1 MQNRP
6 MPRNVLRTMTKT
18 LVAGLIG
25 CAAGL
30 LATQSAQA
38 APAAKTTRH
47 VVIHTATHHPVYHHA
62 VYHHVVYH
70 HPVYHPV
77 IHHPIT
83 HHVVYHRP
91 LYHRPVYHRPAEHH
105 VVLRRP
111 IDHAPLIHYAVR
123 KTTHPIFYHPIYRH
137 PIYRR
142 ADYLWCVPYARD
154 VSHIDLSG
162 DAFLWWAEAA
172 GRYARGQRPEDGAVL
187 NFRSS
192 ARIRLGHVAVVEK
205 VINSREILV
214 DQANW
219 VPDQVSHDVP
229 VIDVSPDNNWTMVRV
244 SIGGGR
250 FGAPYPT
257 YGFIYDQ
264 PIGGGAIYAARG
276 TETEVAA
283 APPVR
288 RLRLTAPNRSVR

>member
-1 MQNRP
+1 MQ
-6 MPRNVLRTMTKT
+6 RNIQRHVIKL
-18 LVAGLIG
+18 LASGLIG

-30 LATQSAQA
+30 FATHPAQA
-38 APAAKTTRH
+38 APTAKTARRVT
-47 VVIHTATHHPVYHHA
+47 IHTAIHHPIDHHP

-70 HPVYHPV
+70 RPIEHRAVYHHPVYH
-77 IHHPIT
+77 
-83 HHVVYHRP
+83 HVAYHRP
-91 LYHRPVYHRPAEHH
+91 IEHH
-105 VVLRRP
+105 VVIRRP
-111 IDHAPLIHYAVR
+111 VEHAPLIHYAVR
-123 KTTHPIFYHPIYRH
+123 KTYHHVFYH

-154 VSHIDLSG
+154 VSHIDLTG

-172 GRYARGQRPEDGAVL
+172 GRYERGQRPADGAVL

-192 ARIRLGHVAVVEK
+192 ARIRLGHVAVVAK

-214 DQANW
+214 NQANW

-257 YGFIYDQ
+257 FGFIYDQ
-264 PIGGGAIYAARG
+264 PLGGGAIYASRG

>member
-1 MQNRP
+1 MQKRS
-6 MPRNVLRTMTKT
+6 MQGNVLRNVTKK

-25 CAAGL
+25 CAAGIF
-30 LATQSAQA
+30 APHAASAA
-38 APAAKTTRH
+38 IPSHKVTSRII
-47 VVIHTATHHPVYHHA
+47 IHTATYHPVYKRPI
-62 VYHHVVYH
+62 YW
-70 HPVYHPV
+70 
-77 IHHPIT
+77 HPIIK
-83 HHVVYHRP
+83 HIVYHRP
-91 LYHRPVYHRPAEHH
+91 IEHH
-105 VVLRRP
+105 LIIRRP
-111 IDHAPLIHYAVR
+111 IYRAPLIHYAVR
-123 KTTHPIFYHPIYRH
+123 KTYHHIDYHPL
-137 PIYRR
+137 YRR

-154 VSHIDLSG
+154 VSHIDITG

-172 GRYARGQRPEDGAVL
+172 GRYARGQRPADGAVL

-192 ARIRLGHVAVVEK
+192 ARIPLGHVAVVAK

-214 DQANW
+214 NQANW

-244 SIGGGR
+244 SIGGGH

-264 PIGGGAIYAARG
+264 PIGGGAIYASRS
-276 TETEVAA
+276 TDTEVAA

>member
-6 MPRNVLRTMTKT
+6 MPRNMLSHMTKT

-30 LATQSAQA
+30 FATHPAQA
-38 APAAKTTRH
+38 APTAKTTRH
-47 VVIHTATHHPVYHHA
+47 VVIHTATHHPVYHHPIYHHP
-62 VYHHVVYH
+62 VYQHVVYH
-70 HPVYHPV
+70 HPIYRKPV
-77 IHHPIT
+77 S
-83 HHVVYHRP
+83 HHV
-91 LYHRPVYHRPAEHH
+91 LYHRPVEHH

-111 IDHAPLIHYAVR
+111 IYHAPLIHYAVR
-123 KTTHPIFYHPIYRH
+123 KTTHHFLYH

-172 GRYARGQRPEDGAVL
+172 GRYARGQRPQDGAVL

-205 VINSREILV
+205 VVNSREILV

-219 VPDQVSHDVP
+219 VPDQVSRDVP

-264 PIGGGAIYAARG
+264 PIGGGAIYASRG